1 MEMHAAFQELHRSNY
16 WINWML
22 IVEVTDNVLIH
33 VGVNDILNSNPKISR
48 SLLNVK
54 DMVN

>member
-22 IVEVTDNVLIH
+22 IVKVTDNVLIR